1 MQRHRL
7 IQYTLGLVLCVAL
20 GLSVLLW
27 RLGLTPAYAA
37 LISVNVVT
45 LVLYGYDKHQA
56 VAGGMR
62 IPEATLHVAA
72 LLGGSPGAV
81 VGQLLFRHKTRK
93 RSFRIVFIAIVLLQI
108 VVIYGYWR
116 FTRR

>member
-1 MQRHRL
+1 
-7 IQYTLGLVLCVAL
+7 
-20 GLSVLLW
+20 
-27 RLGLTPAYAA
+27 
-37 LISVNVVT
+37 
-45 LVLYGYDKHQA
+45 
-56 VAGGMR
+56 MR